1 MHTLSHFHAAMGRDS
16 ITHISTAGA
25 VFIDLPVYIQYKY
38 TKKPFFSVADHTE
51 MKSTLSENALE
62 QSAM

>member
-25 VFIDLPVYIQYKY
+25 VFMVLPVYSQYKY
-38 TKKPFFSVADHTE
+38 TKKPFFSMADSTE
-51 MKSTLSENALE
+51 MKSTLSETALE